1 MSLRAATPHDSVPL
15 GGILSAWIQETDWM
29 PKLRSPQVDVAF
41 LANTIGEQQ
50 VTVSV
55 DAQGIPQGFIALSEG
70 YVSCLYVA
78 QAARSQGLG
87 AALLENV
94 KAQCGQLTLW
104 THAQNT
110 GARRFYARHG
120 FAQTDATEGDN
131 AEGLP
136 DVKLTWVRGAK

>member
-1 MSLRAATPHDSVPL
+1 MSLRAATPQDSAPL
-15 GGILSAWIQETDWM
+15 GGILSAWIEETDWM
-29 PKLRSPQVDVAF
+29 PRLHSPQEDIAF
-41 LANTIGEQQ
+41 LARTIDAQQ

-55 DAQGIPQGFIALSEG
+55 DASGVPQGFIALSEG

-78 QAARSQGLG
+78 QPARGQGLG
-87 AALLENV
+87 AALLEDA
-94 KAQCGQLTLW
+94 KAQCEQLTLW

-120 FAQTDATEGDN
+120 FAQTDATDGDN